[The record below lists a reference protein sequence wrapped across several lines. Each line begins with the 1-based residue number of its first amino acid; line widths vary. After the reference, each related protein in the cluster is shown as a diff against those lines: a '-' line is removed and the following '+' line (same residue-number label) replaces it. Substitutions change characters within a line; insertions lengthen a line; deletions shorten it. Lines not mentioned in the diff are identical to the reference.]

1 MRLATVRVDGRHH
14 GALLEGD
21 QLILHEEPDVRAL
34 LDEQE
39 RSGRLGTRLTRTI
52 PLDEAD
58 FAPLVPEPSKVFCVG
73 LNYRN
78 HILEMGHEL
87 PSHPTLFAK
96 FADSLVGAADPIV
109 LPPVSHAPDWEVE
122 LTVVVGRTIRS
133 ASEKQAAAAIA
144 GYTVGNDV
152 SMRDWQNRTMQWL
165 QGKAF
170 ADSTP
175 IGPMLVTPDECGGA
189 ADLALTCSVNGTVM
203 QSSRTSDLVFGPAEL
218 VSYCSKI
225 VPLRPGD
232 LILTGTPGGVGHARR
247 PPLHL
252 QPGDVV
258 RSEISRLGTCENL
271 CIAGAASPA

>member
-218 VSYCSKI
+218 VSYCSRI

-258 RSEISRLGTCENL
+258 RSEISGLGTCENL

>member
-258 RSEISRLGTCENL
+258 RSEISGLGTCENL

>member
-39 RSGRLGTRLTRTI
+39 RSGRLGTRLRRTI

-218 VSYCSKI
+218 VSYCSRI

-258 RSEISRLGTCENL
+258 RSEISGLGTCENL